1 MGSRGGGRNRAVVG
15 GRVTVQ
21 VRKGASNLGFSAML
35 TQKRAGRIR
44 LVIYATFLGDTAQE
58 EADMSQ

>member
-1 MGSRGGGRNRAVVG
+1 MGSRGGGGNRGVVG

-44 LVIYATFLGDTAQE
+44 LGHLCHLPWGHSTRGG
-58 EADMSQ
+58 